1 MEHVN
6 TRQWFSFSCFW
17 SWIKSFRINS
27 RKLRPHL
34 TDWKLGPL
42 VLTNPKR
49 FELQLHNSDLTYVC
63 CEDLFT
69 RNTKRIQTPLRC
81 TAKFTEKQVL
91 ACTLA
96 PPHTKKT
103 SATQGSWR
111 TSPGA
116 NESIYVVGWSVL
128 FSFIYFFW
136 HDWWGFLAP
145 DNLENHANEGKG
157 KKKKK
162 EQEEKAMAALLVFIF
177 ATLTGRGLFG
187 GNVFK
192 NPARWRIRQNC

>member
-1 MEHVN
+1 MEDVN

-49 FELQLHNSDLTYVC
+49 FELQSDNSDLTYAC
-63 CEDLFT
+63 CEDLLT
-69 RNTKRIQTPLRC
+69 RSTKRIQTPLRC

-91 ACTLA
+91 ACTLV

-136 HDWWGFLAP
+136 HDEERVSGEGFLRP
-145 DNLENHANEGKG
+145 IISKITPM
-157 KKKKK
+157 K
-162 EQEEKAMAALLVFIF
+162 ERKEEKERARGKSNGC
-177 ATLTGRGLFG
+177 TLSFYIRYFDR
-187 GNVFK
+187 K
-192 NPARWRIRQNC
+192 RSIWR